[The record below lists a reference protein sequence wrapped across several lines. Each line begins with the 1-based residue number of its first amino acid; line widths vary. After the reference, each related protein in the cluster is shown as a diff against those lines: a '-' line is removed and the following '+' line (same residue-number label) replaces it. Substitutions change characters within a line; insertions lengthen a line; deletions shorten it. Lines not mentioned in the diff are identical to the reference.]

1 VRSLPSQNG
10 SFLSEMRHDFL
21 GKQRHRL
28 LHKRGVHQPSLVE
41 IADELVK
48 TILGLQL
55 LNPRDAVLGVAEY
68 AQLAVHIGI
77 SDAARGAILAPAT
90 DLLEQQQM
98 LQGVLEGS
106 DPWLLPRDRMA
117 GCGREADIRTAS
129 QVKLRGSRSLAPKN
143 PAGAGAIH
151 GAAWRSFTSW
161 VISKPRN
168 CEAKPSTKSLFAN
181 TVAAFS
187 TRRCEPAYA

>member
-1 VRSLPSQNG
+1 MGGAVGVKHVASEINCSRVFWRAPTRQAIKAANRCVPSLPSQNG

-68 AQLAVHIGI
+68 AHLPGHISIRHG
-77 SDAARGAILAPAT
+77 ARGAILAPAT
-90 DLLEQQQM
+90 ALLEQQQM

-106 DPWLLPRDRMA
+106 DPWLLRSNGRMWPRSGHSPRITGQA
-117 GCGREADIRTAS
+117 QRVEI
-129 QVKLRGSRSLAPKN
+129 
-143 PAGAGAIH
+143 
-151 GAAWRSFTSW
+151 
-161 VISKPRN
+161 ISAKEPRRRWSD
-168 CEAKPSTKSLFAN
+168 P
-181 TVAAFS
+181 
-187 TRRCEPAYA
+187 RRCLEELYFL